1 MDYNNDN
8 KKRNKRRGKG
18 EGSIIKLPNGKYKM
32 TITIG
37 VGLDGKQKRKA
48 VTKGTKRELLEAI
61 DKIKAKLLSP
71 SGKAN
76 KPKVT
81 FSNFA
86 TCFEERWRHNSFVS
100 LLIQHTEC
108 F

>member
-1 MDYNNDN
+1 MNYNNDN
-8 KKRNKRRGKG
+8 KKKNKRWGKG
-18 EGSIIKLPNGKYKM
+18 EGSIIKLPK
-32 TITIG
+32 
-37 VGLDGKQKRKA
+37 D
-48 VTKGTKRELLEAI
+48 TKRELLEAI

-86 TCFEERWRHNSFVS
+86 TCFEETKRKDK
-100 LLIQHTEC
+100 
-108 F
+108 